1 MRVLKVIKIVL
12 CVVLAVGVFGYVTMR
27 LWNWLMPEL
36 FGLHLIT
43 FAQAIGLV
51 VLSKILF
58 GGFHRHGGRGGWKQ
72 DRAGRRE
79 WKRRMKER
87 FEHMSPEEKERFQA
101 AMKQRWGGECGPRG
115 WGRGREEFT
124 AKEEVKG

>member
-1 MRVLKVIKIVL
+1 MRVLKGIKILVCVAAAVL
-12 CVVLAVGVFGYVTMR
+12 VFGYVTER

-36 FGLHLIT
+36 FGLHTIR

-58 GGFHRHGGRGGWKQ
+58 GGFHRHGGRGG
-72 DRAGRRE
+72 RGFGRHGRRE

-87 FEHMSPEEKERFQA
+87 FEHMTPEEKERFKA
-101 AMKQRWGGECGPRG
+101 AMKERWGGECGPRG
-115 WGRGREEFT
+115 WRRGREEFG
-124 AKEEVKG
+124 AKEEIKG